1 MVKGKGLDL
10 GAEPPHIMSHPPTP
24 LPPLEFTGGPLAIL
38 PQTNLYLRIPHNT
51 LCMHKLL
58 FSNAPRRTIYSG
70 AGRKG
75 NKKKVLNR
83 GIWILILH

>member
-1 MVKGKGLDL
+1 MENIV
-10 GAEPPHIMSHPPTP
+10 ESPPPP
-24 LPPLEFTGGPLAIL
+24 PPLEFTTGPLDIL
-38 PQTNLYLRIPHNT
+38 PQTNLYFGIPHNR

-83 GIWILILH
+83 GIRIF